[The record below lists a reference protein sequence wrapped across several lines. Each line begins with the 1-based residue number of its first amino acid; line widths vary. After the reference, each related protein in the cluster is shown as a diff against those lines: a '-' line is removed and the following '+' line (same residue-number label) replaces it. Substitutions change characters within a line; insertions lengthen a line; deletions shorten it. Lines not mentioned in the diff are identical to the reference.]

1 MKLTHIMVAAMVS
14 ALILSGCGASSQTK
28 TVGAGAGIGAVAGGV
43 LGGVIGHQS
52 GNKKEGAIIG
62 AVAGTMLG
70 AFIGQRMSQQTEEL
84 EKVPGVE
91 TVNYDKEQQKIE
103 ARMKI
108 LFDWDKSD
116 IKASESIKLDELAQV
131 FSKYPENIVTIEGH
145 TDSDGTDAYN
155 KDLSERRAGAVELF
169 LRRKNIGIS
178 SLSSMG
184 YGESMPIASNSTAAG
199 KAQNRRVEIKISVDQ
214 KRAEQLQQ
222 QSQGQQPQLLQ
233 PQ

>member
-1 MKLTHIMVAAMVS
+1 MKLTKIVTVTLIS
-14 ALILSGCGASSQTK
+14 AFILSGCGASTQTK
-28 TVGAGAGIGAVAGGV
+28 NVGVGAGVGAVAGGV

-91 TVNYDKEQQKIE
+91 NVNYDQEQQKIE

-108 LFDWDKSD
+108 LFDWDKSE
-116 IKASESIKLDELAQV
+116 IKPSEAIKLDELAQV
-131 FSKYPENIVTIEGH
+131 FSKYPENVVSIEGH
-145 TDSDGTDAYN
+145 TDSDGTDEYN
-155 KDLSERRAGAVELF
+155 KALSDRRASSVELY
-169 LRRKNIGIS
+169 LRRKNLGIS
-178 SLSSMG
+178 SLSSVG

-199 KAQNRRVEIKISVDQ
+199 KAQNRRVEIKITVDQ
-214 KRAEQLQQ
+214 NRAAQLQQ
-222 QSQGQQPQLLQ
+222 QSQGQGTQQLK
-233 PQ
+233 